1 MKRNYHQLTYNP
13 WTWKPVPP
21 ETPEQT
27 ADRKRREAEAAKK
40 YEEKYGKPPF
50 KA

>member
-1 MKRNYHQLTYNP
+1 MSKRNYRDYHMRTYNP

-27 ADRKRREAEAAKK
+27 ADRRKRQEIAAKRRKEQEN
-40 YEEKYGKPPF
+40 ER
-50 KA
+50 